1 MKVRNIIFLLA
12 FILPLGACS
21 DWFDV
26 SPKTDIKTEDLF
38 SDESGFQSALT
49 GCYVRMTE
57 DETYGKDLTWFFVEK
72 LVQRYDDQT
81 PNIGGQTANI
91 YDYTDTKYSKSY
103 LLSIWGNMYQ
113 TIANINNL
121 LHYLD
126 KQGEEIIKTPG
137 YWELMKGEA
146 LALRAFH
153 HFDLLRLFGPIYK
166 EDPDKKCMPYRTVFT
181 NEKQPL
187 LSAKEVLELIIKD
200 LLEAEKYLAEDPL
213 NWGHKADEPFMAYR
227 GHRLNKYAV
236 KALLARVYLY
246 RGETADLAEA
256 GRLAKEVIDNCG
268 LTLVRDNSQDASM
281 FDETLFGLNM
291 HNMEERINSYFTN
304 SDASNGTE
312 LWITRDNGTQL
323 FEGNTV
329 GVNDIRYRSGY
340 GFRFSTSRGM
350 MCRKYLEGSN
360 PYYNEKIPL
369 IRLGEMYLIAAE
381 ATGDVSYLN
390 KLRNTRGVSRT
401 NNVGALDVKALESE
415 YSKEFFAEGQ
425 FFYFLKRH
433 ARETFYRCPAN
444 VTMSSAQYVLPL
456 PDDEKEYGWVEDDK
470 TNEQ

>member
-1 MKVRNIIFLLA
+1 
-12 FILPLGACS
+12 
-21 DWFDV
+21 
-26 SPKTDIKTEDLF
+26 
-38 SDESGFQSALT
+38 
-49 GCYVRMTE
+49 
-57 DETYGKDLTWFFVEK
+57 
-72 LVQRYDDQT
+72 
-81 PNIGGQTANI
+81 
-91 YDYTDTKYSKSY
+91 
-103 LLSIWGNMYQ
+103 
-113 TIANINNL
+113 
-121 LHYLD
+121 
-126 KQGEEIIKTPG
+126 
-137 YWELMKGEA
+137 
-146 LALRAFH
+146 
-153 HFDLLRLFGPIYK
+153 
-166 EDPDKKCMPYRTVFT
+166 MPYRTVFT

-329 GVNDIRYRSGY
+329 GVNDIRYRSGV
-340 GFRFSTSRGM
+340 RV
-350 MCRKYLEGSN
+350 
-360 PYYNEKIPL
+360 PL
-369 IRLGEMYLIAAE
+369 
-381 ATGDVSYLN
+381 
-390 KLRNTRGVSRT
+390 
-401 NNVGALDVKALESE
+401 
-415 YSKEFFAEGQ
+415 
-425 FFYFLKRH
+425 
-433 ARETFYRCPAN
+433 
-444 VTMSSAQYVLPL
+444 
-456 PDDEKEYGWVEDDK
+456 
-470 TNEQ
+470 